1 MSLTDF
7 YHFGSLKKK
16 RNEKRIFLL
25 LASFFF
31 FSIDNHFLNWSSLL
45 QGWCGINM
53 SSTFPGVSVELFNTQ
68 GFGRQFENPSFCQCM
83 TTLNEWSV
91 FRQWKSFSERV
102 STTRSVPFWTKITHM
117 LLLCLSGQWIS
128 FACFFK
134 QSFFA
139 FCYFCLNIEKV
150 GKSPWCE
157 GRCVTMTES
166 QVGVEL
172 VLVLD
177 YPHWL
182 NLLRTTLSLVSSSQV
197 LYLLPSCG
205 WDEIDSPWASVQILI

>member
-1 MSLTDF
+1 
-7 YHFGSLKKK
+7 
-16 RNEKRIFLL
+16 
-25 LASFFF
+25 
-31 FSIDNHFLNWSSLL
+31 
-45 QGWCGINM
+45 M

-134 QSFFA
+134 QSFFC
-139 FCYFCLNIEKV
+139 FLLLLFEYW
-150 GKSPWCE
+150 KSW
-157 GRCVTMTES
+157 
-166 QVGVEL
+166 QK
-172 VLVLD
+172 
-177 YPHWL
+177 
-182 NLLRTTLSLVSSSQV
+182 SLVWGKVCDHDRVTGGSGTCACPWLSSLAQLAQNYSFIGV
-197 LYLLPSCG
+197 ILSGVIPPSFLWMR
-205 WDEIDSPWASVQILI
+205 WDWFPLGFSPNPHLAK